1 MSRNQNRCSDNGFSS
16 FKGFSPPKTQDG
28 SDSPSSNRSSSYP
41 ASNSPMLLDLSVFA
55 ETIPFAQHKQ
65 QQQQQPDGAFSQ
77 QRALPSLNAWVPPA
91 KAPMASPPRMPPHQR
106 NNDPVAAQSSPPL
119 LPSTVGR
126 PGKEVSPG
134 RAILDELRVC
144 RSSDDP
150 GRTGGDSGMAAAQNH
165 SFGLLLGTE
174 ATEAG
179 SVKAQPAQLDRDQLI
194 SSLPCLPQL
203 VAGPT
208 PLLGQSPQGIS
219 APVGGRTSPEL
230 WIRAKGLACS
240 PPPLAAQIKSVAP
253 AAAAKAV
260 KSAGSNS
267 PMADAH
273 SCLSLGPLP
282 AVGPVGR
289 HFEFQ
294 SVGGISLKA
303 WIS

>member
-1 MSRNQNRCSDNGFSS
+1 MSINQNRCSDNGFSS
-16 FKGFSPPKTQDG
+16 FKGFSPPKTPPG
-28 SDSPSSNRSSSYP
+28 IDSPSSNCSSSHP
-41 ASNSPMLLDLSVFA
+41 ASNSPMLDLSIFA

-65 QQQQQPDGAFSQ
+65 QQQQPDGAFR
-77 QRALPSLNAWVPPA
+77 QRALPSLNAWVTPA
-91 KAPMASPPRMPPHQR
+91 KAPMVCPPRMPPHQR
-106 NNDPVAAQSSPPL
+106 NN
-119 LPSTVGR
+119 TV
-126 PGKEVSPG
+126 
-134 RAILDELRVC
+134 
-144 RSSDDP
+144 
-150 GRTGGDSGMAAAQNH
+150 
-165 SFGLLLGTE
+165 

-260 KSAGSNS
+260 KSAGSDS